1 VEQKPLAKKRRPA
14 TPPRE
19 AASTPIT
26 VESLTTPAPCL
37 LTTTDD
43 TPQLTRSQQTEYL
56 RLLTLGA
63 SPAAACQKVGVSIT
77 AVLVTMD
84 QSAGFRKRMDRVPDL
99 LSQNVAAS
107 LYQAA
112 MKGSVTAQ
120 TFYLKNLPPPEWDV
134 EGDEPVTPEAKDFE
148 NLTLDQLRQLDADES
163 DQFEE
168 FP

>member
-1 VEQKPLAKKRRPA
+1 MAPKPPAKNRHRA

-19 AASTPIT
+19 AAAEPTDD
-26 VESLTTPAPCL
+26 EAPATLPCL

-77 AVLVTMD
+77 AVLITMD
-84 QSAGFRKRMDRVPDL
+84 QSAAFRKRMDRVPDL

-120 TFYLKNLPPPEWDV
+120 TFYLKNLPPPEWVIED
-134 EGDEPVTPEAKDFE
+134 DEAAAPEAQEFE
-148 NLTLDQLRQLDADES
+148 NLSLDQLRQLDADES

>member
-1 VEQKPLAKKRRPA
+1 
-14 TPPRE
+14 
-19 AASTPIT
+19 
-26 VESLTTPAPCL
+26 L

-43 TPQLTRSQQTEYL
+43 TPQLTRPQQTEYL

-84 QSAGFRKRMDRVPDL
+84 QSAAFRKRMDRVPDL

-120 TFYLKNLPPPEWDV
+120 TFYLKNLPPPEWDAGAT
-134 EGDEPVTPEAKDFE
+134 EEESPELKEFD
-148 NLTLDQLRQLDADES
+148 NLTVDQLRQLDADES
-163 DQFEE
+163 DQFEDLE
-168 FP
+168 

>member
-1 VEQKPLAKKRRPA
+1 MEAQ
-14 TPPRE
+14 PPSE
-19 AASTPIT
+19 
-26 VESLTTPAPCL
+26 PAPCL

-84 QSAGFRKRMDRVPDL
+84 QLPAFRKRMDRVPDL

-120 TFYLKNLPPPEWDV
+120 TFYLKNLPPPEWEIED
-134 EGDEPVTPEAKDFE
+134 DEPATPESKDFE

>member
-1 VEQKPLAKKRRPA
+1 MDTQP
-14 TPPRE
+14 
-19 AASTPIT
+19 
-26 VESLTTPAPCL
+26 TTEPTPCL

-43 TPQLTRSQQTEYL
+43 TPQLTRTQQTEYL

-84 QSAGFRKRMDRVPDL
+84 QSAAFRKRMDRVPDL

-134 EGDEPVTPEAKDFE
+134 GDAEHDSPESREFQ
-148 NLTLDQLRQLDADES
+148 NLTVDQLRELDADES
-163 DQFEE
+163 DQFEDLE
-168 FP
+168 

>member
-1 VEQKPLAKKRRPA
+1 MPPVAEAQPVPKKQHRVTKPVQSA
-14 TPPRE
+14 T
-19 AASTPIT
+19 
-26 VESLTTPAPCL
+26 TTPLTEPTPCL

-43 TPQLTRSQQTEYL
+43 TPQLTRPQQTEYI

-63 SPAAACQKVGVSIT
+63 SPAAACHKVGVSIT

-84 QSAGFRKRMDRVPDL
+84 ESAAFRKRMDRVPDL

-134 EGDEPVTPEAKDFE
+134 EDDNVDSPEAKDFE

>member
-1 VEQKPLAKKRRPA
+1 MPPAVEAQPAPQKRRPA
-14 TPPRE
+14 TPP
-19 AASTPIT
+19 
-26 VESLTTPAPCL
+26 VEPVPCL

-43 TPQLTRSQQTEYL
+43 TPQLTRPQQTEYL

-84 QSAGFRKRMDRVPDL
+84 QSLAFRKRMDRVPDL

-120 TFYLKNLPPPEWDV
+120 TFYLKNLPPPEWV
-134 EGDEPVTPEAKDFE
+134 GEEDECEPRDMKD
-148 NLTLDQLRQLDADES
+148 LTLDQLKQLNADEAE
-163 DQFEE
+163 QFEDQ
-168 FP
+168 P

>member
-1 VEQKPLAKKRRPA
+1 M
-14 TPPRE
+14 
-19 AASTPIT
+19 
-26 VESLTTPAPCL
+26 

-43 TPQLTRSQQTEYL
+43 TPQLTRAQQTEYL

-84 QSAGFRKRMDRVPDL
+84 QSAAFRKRMDRVPDL

-120 TFYLKNLPPPEWDV
+120 TFYLKNLPPPEWDAGAA
-134 EGDEPVTPEAKDFE
+134 EDDSPESKEFE
-148 NLTLDQLRQLDADES
+148 NLTLDQLKQLDADES
-163 DQFEE
+163 DQFEDLE
-168 FP
+168 